1 MEHFLNSLTNPSEIW
16 RSAFENQISELSKYL
31 LYSVLISHGPI
42 KEGKLIHSVKEMIN
56 YDSQRFNLSL
66 RRGGFLNS
74 LKELEN
80 TFIKIKKGLD
90 TENYIE
96 FQNPSVN
103 DFLIHY
109 IENDNDLI
117 KMIINSMVFFN
128 QLFTIF
134 NPYNKTENSFSN
146 YPRSMNLTHKIE
158 LKDKLKKTL
167 ERKIIRDFDK
177 MKIREGIYE
186 YQITDKIMYL
196 NQFYDY
202 KSEDLNHFLARKIE
216 DVNINLLEADEPEE
230 FVMIIHK
237 LKRYLRLN
245 VNDLMLNYIEH
256 IDSLSGVRGLIEL
269 SNIYPEEYQLYIE
282 YNKDILMEIIE
293 GAIYADADNVDNNE
307 DDIISFKS
315 EVEDVCDFFNEKFK
329 STFDLL
335 DEKLKDVKHE
345 YYEDDFRLPI
355 KKEESLS
362 KKDED
367 LKIDSMFISL
377 LG

>member
-1 MEHFLNSLTNPSEIW
+1 
-16 RSAFENQISELSKYL
+16 
-31 LYSVLISHGPI
+31 
-42 KEGKLIHSVKEMIN
+42 MIN